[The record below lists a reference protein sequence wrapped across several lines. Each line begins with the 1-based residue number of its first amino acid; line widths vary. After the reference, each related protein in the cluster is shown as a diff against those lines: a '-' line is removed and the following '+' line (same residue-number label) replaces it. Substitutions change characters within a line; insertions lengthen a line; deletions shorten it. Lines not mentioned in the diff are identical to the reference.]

1 MDFRKYFQELKRR
14 KVFKAAIAYLV
25 VAWVIVEVATAVLP
39 VFDTPPVVLKVLVI
53 VVSLG
58 FLVNLVISWIYDVT
72 PEGLKKTDKI
82 KVEPEVS
89 RIKYR
94 RLNRVLIT
102 LLSLVVIMLLYN
114 QFGPYLTENPEASQ
128 EGTPTIASTSSI
140 AVLPFKNWSGD
151 PDLEY
156 VSDGMADEIS
166 SKLKRIEA
174 IEKVIPFVDM
184 LQFKE
189 KDISL
194 RAICDTL
201 EVHYI
206 LDGSVQISG
215 KQIRVKVQLLN
226 GQSND
231 YVWSDD
237 FTGNWN
243 TNDLFAI
250 QSRVAE
256 NVLKRLTN
264 DLDIEEKSYLDYMS
278 TENMEAYTFYLKGIH
293 QANKAS
299 SDGITQ
305 CISHLQNAV
314 ELDPDFVQAW
324 LLLGDAWMNSGLH
337 WGINPE
343 QQAWKNAKNAY
354 QQVLTKASG
363 NTEHL
368 KSLIEDDLLWYS
380 YLYDWNLKDL
390 DQAYL
395 KGVEDSSLKTLFE
408 IHTGRYQEALKTN
421 ENITKYFT
429 DQGDIPFG
437 RTIGYR
443 AMALYFLG
451 RYAEAKNKL
460 HEYEDLL
467 WDDGSYLMESA
478 KWHYYLGAYSESRKC
493 LEEMRNE
500 YQESSPFV
508 WFLTAVYA
516 HEDSNTEEVE
526 IALSELHQKYEARQ
540 SGSPAWHLA
549 LYYAHIE
556 DYESVI
562 QWLQRSFE
570 NHEVEMIW
578 LRVEPLLQPLRNDP
592 RYLEIY
598 KNVGFPVP
606 PLSVPEDVQR
616 AIQ

>member
-1 MDFRKYFQELKRR
+1 MDFKQYFEELKRR

-72 PEGLKKTDKI
+72 PAGLKKTDDLKAGH
-82 KVEPEVS
+82 EVS
-89 RIKYR
+89 QTKYR
-94 RLNRVLIT
+94 RLNRILIT
-102 LLSLVVIMLLYN
+102 LLSLAVILLLYK
-114 QFGPYLTENPEASQ
+114 QFGHFIPDNSEASQ
-128 EGTPTIASTSSI
+128 EKTPVKPTTASI

-151 PDLEY
+151 PSLEY

-166 SKLKRIEA
+166 SKLKRIKA

-184 LQFKE
+184 LQFKG

-201 EVHYI
+201 EVRYI

-215 KQIRVKVQLLN
+215 NQIRVKVQLLN
-226 GQSND
+226 GQLND

-237 FTGNWN
+237 FTGSWN
-243 TNDLFAI
+243 INDLFAI
-250 QSRVAE
+250 QSSVAE
-256 NVLKRLTN
+256 NVLRRLTN

-293 QANKAS
+293 QVNKAS
-299 SDGITQ
+299 SDGIKQAITFFQ
-305 CISHLQNAV
+305 SAV
-314 ELDPDFVQAW
+314 DLDPDFVQAW
-324 LLLGDAWMNSGLH
+324 SILGDAWMNSGLY
-337 WGINPE
+337 WGIYPE
-343 QQAWKNAKNAY
+343 QQAWKNAKDAY

-363 NTEHL
+363 NTEY
-368 KSLIEDDLLWYS
+368 LIGRVEVDLLWYS

-390 DQAYL
+390 EQAYL

-421 ENITKYFT
+421 ENLTRYFT
-429 DQGDIPFG
+429 DQGDIPYG

-443 AMALYFLG
+443 AMALYYLG
-451 RYAEAKNKL
+451 RYAEATKKL
-460 HEYEDLL
+460 NEYEDLL
-467 WDDGSYLMESA
+467 WDDAVYLMESA
-478 KWHYYLGAYSESRKC
+478 KWYYYLGAYPESRRS

-516 HEDSNTEEVE
+516 HEDSNSEEVE
-526 IALSELHQKYEARQ
+526 NALSEMQQKYESRQ

-549 LYYAHIE
+549 LYYAHIG
-556 DYESVI
+556 DYESCLN
-562 QWLQRSFE
+562 WLQSSFDR
-570 NHEVEMIW
+570 HEVEMIW
-578 LRVEPLLQPLRNDP
+578 LRAEPLLEPLRNDP

-606 PLSVPEDVQR
+606 PLSVPEDVPIT
-616 AIQ
+616 IQ